1 MELRAINKLQN
12 SNVTRNFVESV
23 NPFRK
28 GSAEAC
34 SVGFHEGIEKIG
46 ANQSILLLVQSVGVT
61 QHHHTRLL

>member
-1 MELRAINKLQN
+1 MGLRAINKPQN

-23 NPFRK
+23 HPFGK

-46 ANQSILLLVQSVGVT
+46 ANQSIPLLVQSVGVT
-61 QHHHTRLL
+61 QHHHMPLL